1 MTERATPLA
10 IEAARLE
17 QARRAMLRGS
27 LRKSREVLNHNMP
40 QNEKGLL
47 NALITPGIC
56 ETVPF
61 KDRVKASVKGR
72 RFINP
77 PIGWA
82 INYEEPWQL
91 TDVGIMALMEP
102 GEIDKIHAELS
113 RHDQPRNLGSPAR
126 PRVGRHRAGSGIE
139 RGD

>member
-1 MTERATPLA
+1 MSERATPLA

-27 LRKSREVLNHNMP
+27 LRKSREVMKHNMP
-40 QNEKGLL
+40 QNEKDLL
-47 NALITPGIC
+47 AALITPGLC
-56 ETVPF
+56 ETVSLA
-61 KDRVKASVKGR
+61 DRVKASVRRR

-82 INYEEPWQL
+82 INYEEPWEL
-91 TDVGIMALMEP
+91 TNVGIMALMEP

-113 RHDQPRNLGSPAR
+113 RH
-126 PRVGRHRAGSGIE
+126 E
-139 RGD
+139 

>member
-1 MTERATPLA
+1 MIERPTPLA
-10 IEAARLE
+10 IETARLE

-27 LRKSREVLNHNMP
+27 LRKSRQVLNHNMP
-40 QNEKGLL
+40 QNEKDLL

-61 KDRVKASVKGR
+61 TDRVMASVRAR

-82 INYEEPWQL
+82 INYEEPWEL
-91 TDVGIMALMEP
+91 TDTGIMALMEP
-102 GEIDKIHAELS
+102 GEIDKIHAELC
-113 RHDQPRNLGSPAR
+113 RYD
-126 PRVGRHRAGSGIE
+126 
-139 RGD
+139 